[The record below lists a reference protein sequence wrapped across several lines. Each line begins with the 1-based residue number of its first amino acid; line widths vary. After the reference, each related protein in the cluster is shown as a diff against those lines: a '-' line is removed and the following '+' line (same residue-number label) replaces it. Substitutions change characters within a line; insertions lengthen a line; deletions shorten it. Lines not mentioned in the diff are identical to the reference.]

1 MFMKKELTAKQR
13 ALHRIKIIQGHLKA
27 VEKMLEEDRYCV
39 DIIHQSKAIQAALK
53 KLDHLILSDHLKSCV
68 VHQIKDGK
76 EKRTVQELLEL
87 FE

>member
-1 MFMKKELTAKQR
+1 MPKKNTAKER
-13 ALHRIKIIQGHLKA
+13 ALHRIRIIQGHLRA

-68 VHQIKDGK
+68 INQIKGGK
-76 EKRTVQELLEL
+76 EKKTIQELLEL